1 MITYPCLLNTV
12 FSVTGI
18 SDNNFY
24 ISDNNFYIADTDLAG
39 QPMDTGMCIF
49 ELSYHINITAYLH
62 NNLL

>member
-1 MITYPCLLNTV
+1 MITYTCLLNIV
-12 FSVTGI
+12 FSFTG
-18 SDNNFY
+18 
-24 ISDNNFYIADTDLAG
+24 ISDNNFYIADTDRAG